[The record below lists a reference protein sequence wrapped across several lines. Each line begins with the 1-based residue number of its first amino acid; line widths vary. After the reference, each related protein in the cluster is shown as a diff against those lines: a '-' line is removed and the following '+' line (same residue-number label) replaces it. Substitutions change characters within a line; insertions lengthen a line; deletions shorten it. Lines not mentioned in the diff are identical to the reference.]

1 MEIIGLLT
9 RPEFKSGVQFA
20 QQILAYLEMKKR
32 TVVIPPHLANAL
44 KRPELAC
51 PIEEMK
57 ADVVI
62 TLGGDGTTL
71 YAAQHLPSDIPL
83 LPVNL
88 ESFGFLSECEIQD
101 VEALLDQVL
110 AGQLAIQE
118 TSRLGVWLK
127 KKRLPDAA
135 NEAALFPINQG
146 RPTLITVQLN
156 KSTEFEFR
164 ANGFIIATPMGSTG
178 HTLSLGGPILDLHL
192 EGILLF
198 AVAPLRHSFLPLII
212 PRTTT
217 IEVQLGRVANLYI
230 DGEYS
235 TEVNQDTPLT
245 VKHSESSLRILRRSS
260 RFYTRLQGKLLGC

>member
-1 MEIIGLLT
+1 LKIVGLLT
-9 RPEFKSGVQFA
+9 RPDFKSGVQFS
-20 QQILAYLEMKKR
+20 QQILAYLETKKR
-32 TVVIPPHLANAL
+32 TVVIPPHLAKAL
-44 KRPELAC
+44 KRPELAR
-51 PIEEMK
+51 PIKEMK

-88 ESFGFLSECEIQD
+88 ESFGFLSECEIQE
-101 VEALLDQVL
+101 VEDLLDQVL

-118 TSRLGVWLK
+118 TLRLGVWLK

-164 ANGFIIATPMGSTG
+164 ANGFLIATPMGSTG

-192 EGILLF
+192 DGILLF
-198 AVAPLRHSFLPLII
+198 AVAPLRHSFLPLIV
-212 PRTTT
+212 PTTTT
-217 IEVQLGRVANLYI
+217 IKVQLGRVANLYI

-235 TEVNQDTPLT
+235 TEVNQNIPIT

-260 RFYTRLQGKLLGC
+260 RFYARLQGKLLGC